1 MFLQVSPNV
10 PMWVGVQGVVSGLV
24 RETGGSDRAPPPVP
38 VPPLHVTRTCS
49 KRKPFLNSYLQVKK
63 QKNFEA

>member
-24 RETGGSDRAPPPVP
+24 RETGGSDRAPPQSRFPRCMLLEHVP
-38 VPPLHVTRTCS
+38 KENR
-49 KRKPFLNSYLQVKK
+49 FLTAICK
-63 QKNFEA
+63 